1 MQLLIV
7 YVLITVSGE
16 LGVVGVGLFLDRA
29 VPSFSLPLSLAMFFS
44 VLGLTWPVAVWITEK
59 WLVRR

>member
-7 YVLITVSGE
+7 YVVLALAGE
-16 LGVVGVGLFLDRA
+16 LVVVGVGLFLDGA
-29 VPSFSLPLSLAMFFS
+29 LPSLSLPLSLAMFFAT
-44 VLGLTWPVAVWITEK
+44 LGLAWPIAVRITER